1 MTLEKAEQDFVAQLS
16 EPFRRLFLER
26 QKEQYDLFNLICSSL
41 NAMVELPELFTRFNR
56 GEKVIQESKV
66 WAELAKKEIEKNFS
80 SIASQSIIVLW
91 GALEAAVRDFSVNW
105 LLAFPHLL
113 EKPSISSIK
122 VRLGDFLSLTDDDR
136 ARFIIAELERS
147 VAAKLKP
154 GVGRFEAV
162 LEQIDLAGGISDKI
176 RRDILE
182 LSAIRN
188 VLVHN
193 AGHADAKFLKLC
205 PWLDICVGDALTVS
219 PDDYRRY
226 MPSVLRYSAD
236 IIDRAGLLVG
246 SNDSFKPTSHRGVS

>member
-1 MTLEKAEQDFVAQLS
+1 MALEQAEKDFIGQLS

-26 QKEQYDLFNLICSSL
+26 QKEQYELFNLICSSL
-41 NAMVELPELFTRFNR
+41 NAVAELPEIFSRFNR
-56 GEKVIQESKV
+56 EEKVIQESKI
-66 WAELAKKEIEKNFS
+66 WAELAKKEIDRNYS

-91 GALEAAVRDFSVNW
+91 SALEAAVRDFTVNW

-113 EKPSISSIK
+113 EKSSISSIK
-122 VRLGDFLSLTDDDR
+122 IRLGDFLGLTDDDR

-162 LEQIDLAGGISDKI
+162 LEQIDLGGSVSDEI

-188 VLVHN
+188 ALVHN
-193 AGHADAKFLKLC
+193 AGHADAKLLTLC
-205 PWLDICVGDALTVS
+205 PWLNICAGDVLAVS
-219 PDDYRRY
+219 PADYRKY
-226 MPSVLRYSAD
+226 MPSVLRYSAS
-236 IIDRAGLLVG
+236 IIERAELLVE
-246 SNDSFKPTSHRGVS
+246 SNNSFKPKPLRGSA